1 MFFTNNFQGLQKIHS
16 IIVFVLLVSYP
27 VSFFLLDQGSIVAFT
42 VIYLLCFIVP
52 TWYTGR
58 LIDRWCKGTPLI
70 SESAILHEVSLS
82 ASELQSEIDRLCRQQ
97 RWRVNKRVIED
108 NTHKFTL
115 ETPVSLRSLGETI
128 GVVAD
133 FSKQCADTIAIRSTP
148 KIPTT
153 EVDDGRN
160 RANVEA
166 VRLFLS
172 EALQAIG

>member
-1 MFFTNNFQGLQKIHS
+1 MFLTSNFQKLQKIHS
-16 IIVFVLLVSYP
+16 VIALVLLIAFPISY
-27 VSFFLLDQGSIVAFT
+27 FLLDQGSSVAFT
-42 VIYLLCFIVP
+42 VTYLLCFIAP

-58 LIDRWCKGTPLI
+58 LINQWRKGAPLI

-82 ASELQSEIDRLCRQQ
+82 ASELQSELGRLSRQQ
-97 RWRVNKRVIED
+97 RWRVNERVIKG

-115 ETPVSLRSLGETI
+115 ETPVSLHSFGETI
-128 GVVAD
+128 CVVAD

-153 EVDDGRN
+153 EVDDGKN

-172 EALQAIG
+172 NALQAIG